1 MLKLNIFQILLLIGF
16 GNSIILLLTFTK
28 LKKKYRK
35 PALFLGLFI
44 VGNLAYQANFVII
57 PEIQRNVTFIIPSFP
72 VLLFL
77 PALILFFI
85 ESALDPDFKITGSRK
100 LFLLPGLADI
110 GYQITSWI
118 YIVNNPEGSIQNFIT
133 GRGGHF
139 VHEGAAI
146 IFSMICV
153 YYLLKKFFRADIKKT
168 ESYNFFRLV
177 IAGLLIILARW
188 SVIYFVDLF
197 APGSYNFTLQYYFW
211 LFDSV
216 FLLYTGYK
224 ILTAPKILKTDSGG
238 FSLPGGKEMGR
249 YASKLKHL
257 LTEKK
262 LYLNPDLT
270 RKDLAEELDLS
281 EVYISSLLNEGL
293 QSSYYEMINHYRV
306 EEALRL
312 IKSGKLEEITVEA
325 LAKEAGFK
333 SKSTFN
339 KTFKEY
345 TGTTPTRYQNVK

>member
-1 MLKLNIFQILLLIGF
+1 MIKLNIFQILLLIGF
-16 GNSIILLLTFTK
+16 GNSIILLLTFTQI
-28 LKKKYRK
+28 KKKYRK

-57 PEIQRNVTFIIPSFP
+57 PEIQRNVSFIIPSFP

-77 PALILFFI
+77 PALILFFV
-85 ESALDPDFKITGSRK
+85 ESALDPNFKITGSRK
-100 LFLLPGLADI
+100 LFLLPGLADA
-110 GYQITSWI
+110 GYQILSWI
-118 YIVNNPEGSIQNFIT
+118 YVINNPEGPIHAFIT

-139 VHEGAAI
+139 AHEGAAI
-146 IFSMICV
+146 IFSIICM
-153 YYLLKKFFRADIKKT
+153 YYIYNRVFRSGVKKT

-188 SVIYFVDLF
+188 ITIYFVDLF
-197 APGSYNFTLQYYFW
+197 APGSYDLNLQYYFW

-224 ILTAPKILKTDSGG
+224 ILTAPKILKTDSSG
-238 FSLPGGKEMGR
+238 FSPPGHNEMEH

-281 EVYISSLLNEGL
+281 EVYISSLINKGL
-293 QSSYYEMINHYRV
+293 QSSYYEMINRHRID
-306 EEALRL
+306 EAVQL
-312 IKSGKLEEITVEA
+312 IESGKLEEITVEA
-325 LAKEAGFK
+325 LAREAGFK

-339 KTFKEY
+339 KAFKEY
-345 TGTTPTRYQNVK
+345 TGTTPSRYRNSK